1 MPVGWSR
8 RLCRFRRR
16 WAELARLPGP
26 DGRAVVRR
34 ALLRAGRRL
43 SPKARADLR
52 AALGYLEIGAWLR
65 SLPGSPRPAAFGRDT
80 DLFAEA
86 VGRITGE
93 LPLYLEFGVFEG
105 RSMRW
110 WSEHLR
116 QPGARLVG
124 FDSFEGLPE
133 DWRPG
138 LGRGHF
144 SVGGV
149 PAIDDRRVTF
159 VKGWFE
165 ESLPSFQLPDHD
177 QLVVNIDCDLYSSAD
192 TVLRTIEPHLVPGS
206 LIYFDELPD
215 RDHEW
220 RAFTE
225 SLARTGR
232 LVHPIGYARG
242 GVHWLFEYV
251 DTR

>member
-1 MPVGWSR
+1 MPR
-8 RLCRFRRR
+8 
-16 WAELARLPGP
+16 P
-26 DGRAVVRR
+26 DVRTAVRR
-34 ALLRAGRRL
+34 TLLRAGRRL
-43 SPKARADLR
+43 SAKAQADLR

-65 SLPGSPRPAAFGRDT
+65 SLPGSPRPVRYHLDT

-86 VGRITGE
+86 VRRVTGE
-93 LPLYLEFGVFEG
+93 RPLYLEFGVFEG

-110 WSEHLR
+110 WSEHLQ

-124 FDSFEGLPE
+124 FDSFQGLPE

-138 LGRGHF
+138 MDRGHF
-144 SVGGV
+144 SVDGV
-149 PAIDDRRVTF
+149 PAVDDPRVSF
-159 VKGWFE
+159 VKGWFDE
-165 ESLPSFQLPDHD
+165 TLPSFQLPEHD
-177 QLVVNIDCDLYSSAD
+177 QLVVNVDCDLYSSAD
-192 TVLRTIEPHLVPGS
+192 TVLRTIEPHLVPGT

-225 SLARTGR
+225 SLARTGQHVR
-232 LVHPIGYARG
+232 PIGYARG

-251 DTR
+251 DKP